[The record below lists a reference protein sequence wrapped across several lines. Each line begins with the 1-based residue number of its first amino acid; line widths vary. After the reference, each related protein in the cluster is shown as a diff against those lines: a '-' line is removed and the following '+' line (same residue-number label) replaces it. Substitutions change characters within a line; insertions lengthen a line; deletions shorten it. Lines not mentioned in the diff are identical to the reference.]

1 VGYHSSGQRRRER
14 LGGMRVS
21 ASTRG
26 VSSRCAGTRFTLVR
40 IPIREKFGF
49 TNYFAWREEPR
60 AMQWPWPED
69 VPPERRPAIAQILR
83 DAGYG
88 PRSQIEFV
96 YMRVPAGCAQVLT
109 PVSVCWCFWSI

>member
-1 VGYHSSGQRRRER
+1 MWVTIVGARASGRHVCLCQHPGGFQPVRVGQDSYSREIWIHE
-14 LGGMRVS
+14 LF
-21 ASTRG
+21 STG
-26 VSSRCAGTRFTLVR
+26 
-40 IPIREKFGF
+40 
-49 TNYFAWREEPR
+49 WREEPR

-69 VPPERRPAIAQILR
+69 VPAERRPAIAQILR

-88 PRSQIEFV
+88 PRSKIEFV